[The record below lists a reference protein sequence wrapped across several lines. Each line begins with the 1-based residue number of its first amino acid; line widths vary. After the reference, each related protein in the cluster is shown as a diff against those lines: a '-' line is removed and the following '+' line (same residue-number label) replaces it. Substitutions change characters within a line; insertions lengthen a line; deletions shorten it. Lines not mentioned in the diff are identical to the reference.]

1 MYICLFLHQTTT
13 KINITRP
20 AKKLYIYLFLHQ
32 TTTPCMMISAQYRCI
47 SIYSYIKPQQ
57 DYAVSCSSTSCISIY
72 SYIKPQPDTV
82 STLLIVRC
90 ISIYSY
96 IKPQLVEGAAT
107 TCPAVYL
114 SIPTSNHNV

>member
-32 TTTPCMMISAQYRCI
+32 TTTAF
-47 SIYSYIKPQQ
+47 KAG
-57 DYAVSCSSTSCISIY
+57 YAGHC
-72 SYIKPQPDTV
+72 
-82 STLLIVRC
+82 C

-96 IKPQLVEGAAT
+96 IKPQL
-107 TCPAVYL
+107 L
-114 SIPTSNHNV
+114 QR